1 MATFIIAWAVQ
12 DGAKLGMTSEAATLK
27 GSIPMIIMS
36 VFTFLAFPIIG
47 ILLDRW
53 GRLKTIIL
61 TLFLGGTGMLI
72 ISVSSGPFS
81 GLVMVTVVIVAFGI
95 SGSIAGAN
103 TMATDV
109 TPKAMLGSILGGL
122 NTMQPIGM
130 LLFLQL
136 GGYLYDVL
144 GPGWAFGLKGGA
156 DILLAIWLIMSSRK
170 INNEL
175 ASAGKAGTN

>member
-1 MATFIIAWAVQ
+1 
-12 DGAKLGMTSEAATLK
+12 
-27 GSIPMIIMS
+27 
-36 VFTFLAFPIIG
+36 
-47 ILLDRW
+47 
-53 GRLKTIIL
+53 
-61 TLFLGGTGMLI
+61 
-72 ISVSSGPFS
+72 
-81 GLVMVTVVIVAFGI
+81 
-95 SGSIAGAN
+95 
-103 TMATDV
+103 
-109 TPKAMLGSILGGL
+109 
-122 NTMQPIGM
+122 MQPIGM